1 MKQFDYTVETK
12 KSFAEA
18 VEAIETNT
26 KEKGFRVLT
35 IHNVSQMLNEKCF
48 SIEPLK
54 IVEICNAKY
63 ASQILAKDIKIAL
76 MLPCPIS
83 VYEQNGKTYISA
95 LKPNVIADFYPDADI
110 EAIANEVDNIIVE
123 IVNLS
128 K

>member
-1 MKQFDYTVETK
+1 MKKFDYTVETQ
-12 KSFAEA
+12 KSFTET

-26 KEKGFRVLT
+26 KEKGFRVLA
-35 IHNVSQMLNEKCF
+35 IHDVFQLLSEKGF

-54 IVEICNAKY
+54 IIEICNAKY
-63 ASQILAKDIKIAL
+63 ASQILTKDIKIAL

-83 VYEQNGKTYISA
+83 VYEKSGKTYISA
-95 LKPNVIADFYPDADI
+95 LKPNVMSDFYPDADI
-110 EAIANEVDNIIVE
+110 ETNAQEVDDIIVE

>member
-1 MKQFDYTVETK
+1 MKNFDYTVETQ
-12 KSFAEA
+12 KSFTEA

-26 KEKGFRVLT
+26 KEKGFRVLA
-35 IHNVSQMLNEKCF
+35 IHDVFQLLSEKGF

-54 IVEICNAKY
+54 IIEICNAKY
-63 ASQILAKDIKIAL
+63 ASQILTKEIKIAL

-83 VYEQNGKTYISA
+83 VYEKSGKTYISA
-95 LKPNVIADFYPDADI
+95 LKLNVMSDFYPDADI
-110 EAIANEVDNIIVE
+110 ETNAQEVDDIIVE

>member
-1 MKQFDYTVETK
+1 MKKFDYTVETQ
-12 KSFAEA
+12 KSFTEA

-26 KEKGFRVLT
+26 KEKGFRVLA
-35 IHNVSQMLNEKCF
+35 IHDVFQLLNEKGF

-54 IVEICNAKY
+54 IIEICNAKY
-63 ASQILAKDIKIAL
+63 ASQILTKEIKIAL

-83 VYEQNGKTYISA
+83 VYEKSGKTYISA
-95 LKPNVIADFYPDADI
+95 LKPNVMSDFYPDADI
-110 EAIANEVDNIIVE
+110 ETNAQEVDDIIVE